1 MNPAPLPRGL
11 AAPPSGPSDLFGRP
25 LRNIRISVTDR
36 CNLRC
41 RYCMPEAEYVW
52 LPRASILTFEEIDR
66 LAAIFAGLGVTKI
79 RLTGGEPL
87 LRHDLSTLVAL
98 LARRDTIDDLALTT
112 NGVLLARQAA
122 ALRAAGLRRVTVSL
136 DTLRPGRMQEF
147 ARSGRHADVIAGIDA
162 ALAAGFSS
170 VKLNSVVI
178 RGYNDD
184 EVLDLLEFA
193 RAKGVEARFIE
204 YMDVGG
210 ATDWSMDQVVPQ
222 REILA
227 LVARRYGSAEPA
239 DRDQWAPAERFTLP
253 DGTVFGLIAS
263 TTAPFCRTCDRARLT
278 ADGTFLLC
286 LYGEDGL
293 DLREL
298 LRNGTSDEAIAER
311 VAAVWRERADRG
323 AEERVGLP
331 ERGILHR
338 IESLR
343 ADPRREMHTR
353 GG

>member
-1 MNPAPLPRGL
+1 MTTAPRPRGP
-11 AAPPSGPSDLFGRP
+11 AAPPSGPADLFGRP
-25 LRNIRISVTDR
+25 LRNLRISVTDR

-66 LAAIFAGLGVTKI
+66 LAAIFAGLGVSKI

-87 LRHDLSTLVAL
+87 LRHDLAMLVAL
-98 LARRDTIDDLALTT
+98 LSRHEAIADLALTT

-122 ALRAAGLRRVTVSL
+122 ALRAAGLGRVTVSL
-136 DTLRPGRMQEF
+136 DTLRPERMQEF
-147 ARSGRHADVIAGIDA
+147 ARSARHADVIAGIDA

-193 RAKGVEARFIE
+193 RTRGAEARFIE

-210 ATDWSMDQVVPQ
+210 ATGWSMDQVVSQP
-222 REILA
+222 EILA
-227 LVARRYGSAEPA
+227 LVARRYGSAEPV
-239 DRDQWAPAERFTLP
+239 DQDQWAPAERFSLP
-253 DGTVFGLIAS
+253 DGTVFGVIAS

-278 ADGTFLLC
+278 ADGTFFLC
-286 LYGEDGL
+286 LYGEGGL

-298 LRNGTSDEAIAER
+298 LRNGTPDEAIAER
-311 VAAVWRERADRG
+311 IAGVWRQRADRG
-323 AEERVGLP
+323 AEERAGLP

-338 IESLR
+338 LESLR